1 MSFLGIIIGALFLC
15 RFVELGM
22 SKYHA
27 KRAASKYH
35 AKRAASKPRAIVR
48 IKRESLPQPL
58 GSWHVPCNPV
68 GGEERV
74 EEWHVSCM

>member
-27 KRAASKYH
+27 KRAASK
-35 AKRAASKPRAIVR
+35 PRAIVR
-48 IKRESLPQPL
+48 ITRAPLPQPR
-58 GSWHVPCNPV
+58 GTWHVPCNPV

-74 EEWHVSCM
+74 ESWHEMC